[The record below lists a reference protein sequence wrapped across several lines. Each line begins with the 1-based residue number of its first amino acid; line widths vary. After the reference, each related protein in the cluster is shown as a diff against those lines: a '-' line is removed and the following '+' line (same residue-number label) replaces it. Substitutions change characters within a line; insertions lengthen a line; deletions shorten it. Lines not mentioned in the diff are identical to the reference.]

1 MDSFNGQKIGPNLNP
16 QEKVNSLK
24 QMREML
30 FLAEQAGESNLKI
43 LPSKNWSLH
52 YPVNLEVRNEK
63 LQGLLDGK
71 YSAEEVANDIKPDSL
86 IMILVILGKKD

>member
-43 LPSKNWSLH
+43 LPGKNWSLH

-71 YSAEEVANDIKPDSL
+71 YSAEEVAMTLNL
-86 IMILVILGKKD
+86 IHLFMILVILGKKD